1 MQKTC
6 IDRFDSMDCRATVNF
21 CDEQLS
27 TAMWATGMSLMHST
41 VYLIPESEK
50 KNARSKCI

>member
-50 KNARSKCI
+50 KTTRSKCI